1 MLRLRPIDRVTLAK
15 EAARKAG
22 KGQRATA
29 ARKLKQAVTE
39 ALRRH
44 NEQSR

>member
-1 MLRLRPIDRVTLAK
+1 MLRLRPINRLTLAR
-15 EAARKAG
+15 EAAKRAP
-22 KGQRATA
+22 KGRRASA
-29 ARKLKQAVTE
+29 ARKLKQAVTD